1 MTAEKLKRRL
11 ALLTEKPSWNYED
24 IAEYLGIGR
33 TKAEEI
39 KTVAMRNGGS
49 LQFCR
54 TRVKVSSALQAAGLD
69 YEEER
74 DRLIKDIRSIE
85 R

>member
-11 ALLTEKPSWNYED
+11 ALLTEKPSWGYLE
-24 IAEYLGIGR
+24 ISEYLGIGR

-49 LQFCR
+49 LQFSR
-54 TRVKVSSALQAAGLD
+54 TRVKVSSAYSGRAGL
-69 YEEER
+69 
-74 DRLIKDIRSIE
+74 
-85 R
+85 